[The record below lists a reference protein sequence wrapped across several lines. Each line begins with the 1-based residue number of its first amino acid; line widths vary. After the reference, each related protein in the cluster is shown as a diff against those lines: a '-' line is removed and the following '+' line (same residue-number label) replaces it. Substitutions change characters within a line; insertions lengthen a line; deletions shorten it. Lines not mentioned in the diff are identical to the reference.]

1 MKVADLMTREV
12 IYVTPE
18 TPVNEVARIL
28 VKYSISGVPV
38 VENGRVI
45 GLVTEEDLVTRQ
57 AIVEMPSFFDSFD
70 SVFYLGKQDDFDK
83 ELRHMLATQVRDLM
97 TGSVVTIEQNV
108 HVRYLANLIV
118 TKEANPVPVT
128 DENGTLVGIVS
139 RSDLVRMMVAR
150 DEAGQTLAGER
161 L

>member
-18 TPVNEVARIL
+18 TPVNQVAHVL
-28 VKYSISGVPV
+28 VQYSISGVPV

-45 GLVTEEDLVTRQ
+45 GLVTEEDLVTRH
-57 AIVEMPSFFDSFD
+57 AIVEMPSFFQAFD

-83 ELRHMLATQVRDLM
+83 ELRHMLATQVRDVM
-97 TGSVVTIEQNV
+97 TSNVVTIEAEASIR
-108 HVRYLANLIV
+108 HLANLIV
-118 TKEANPVPVT
+118 TKEVNPVPVT
-128 DENGTLVGIVS
+128 DENGALVGIVS
-139 RSDLVRMMVAR
+139 RSDLIRMMVER
-150 DEAGQTLAGER
+150 EEAGQPLVGER